1 MFIFIFSV
9 AVTTCFA
16 FYFISAQYNFGE
28 WIISVIGTALISL
41 LLGFLFMSAMGDTLD
56 DVSPL
61 IETVVE
67 THVIS
72 TVDEDHYF
80 LLCDNEVIINTY
92 DEELNT
98 YKFESVPRS
107 QIELEYGEE
116 PHVEIIKYRRE
127 NETLQLIFPY
137 MKNHTY
143 RLYIP

>member
-1 MFIFIFSV
+1 MFTFIF
-9 AVTTCFA
+9 AVVITTCFS

-28 WIISVIGTALISL
+28 WIISVIGTALMTL

-72 TVDEDHYF
+72 TIDEDHYF

-116 PHVEIIKYRRE
+116 PHVEVIKYRRE
-127 NETLQLIFPY
+127 NETLQLIFPC